1 VALGAAPTGSGY
13 ALAVRY
19 RHDGP
24 LVARLVQ
31 RLRDEVGDS
40 EIDVRGI
47 GAVRPQTGTAP
58 PLTAERLRGRLRPL
72 VPGCSLS
79 HAADTA
85 GTLGAVVRRGQERLL
100 LTNAHV
106 IAAPGSPRRGTRCC
120 SRARRTAARR
130 ATAWALWTAGWPF
143 DAHAA
148 NRVDAALARLDPG
161 TEADP
166 TGAPTT
172 TAELDGDEEVEK
184 LGRTTGFS
192 RGRVTAIEVDDVVVD
207 YGDGVGLLRFDGQV
221 EVAGAGGP
229 FSPAATAARWCGSP
243 GAGPRSA
250 CCTPAA
256 SVADRGLRPHVLQR
270 HLDGA
275 GGPRGG
281 ARGQRLRSLPRSG
294 LGVTMA
300 VDASPRPPPRR
311 TPVTDRDSARAA
323 KDGLRTELAPLDGV
337 GGIGIGR
344 RDGSYVVTVNV
355 VDGTEVE
362 RVPSTWDGVDV
373 EVRVV
378 GGVSPLTGPST
389 SPPQPVRTGRV
400 PAAPFTTDRADGPGR
415 RADGGRRDGRGT
427 GR

>member
-1 VALGAAPTGSGY
+1 MQLDTVRNIKQEWLSRVGRDHLGTGPRRQGQVPEPARAGVRVPHAGPLALGAAPTGSGY

-106 IAAPGSPRRGTRCC
+106 IARSGLASPGEAVLQPGP
-120 SRARRTAARR
+120 ADGGAASDRVGSLDSWV
-130 ATAWALWTAGWPF
+130 AF

-166 TGAPTT
+166 TGAPTVT
-172 TAELDGDEEVEK
+172 TGLDGDEEVEK
-184 LGRTTGFS
+184 VGRTTGFT

-207 YGDGVGLLRFDGQV
+207 YGEGVGLLRFDGQV
-221 EVAGAGGP
+221 EVTGAGGP
-229 FSPAATAARWCGSP
+229 FSRGGDSGSLVRLAGSGAAVGLLYAGSE
-243 GAGPRSA
+243 R
-250 CCTPAA
+250 
-256 SVADRGLRPHVLQR
+256 
-270 HLDGA
+270 
-275 GGPRGG
+275 GGPDG
-281 ARGQRLRSLPRSG
+281 SG
-294 LGVTMA
+294 LTFCNDISTVLEALGVA
-300 VDASPRPPPRR
+300 
-311 TPVTDRDSARAA
+311 
-323 KDGLRTELAPLDGV
+323 LE
-337 GGIGIGR
+337 
-344 RDGSYVVTVNV
+344 GS
-355 VDGTEVE
+355 G
-362 RVPSTWDGVDV
+362 
-373 EVRVV
+373 
-378 GGVSPLTGPST
+378 
-389 SPPQPVRTGRV
+389 
-400 PAAPFTTDRADGPGR
+400 
-415 RADGGRRDGRGT
+415 
-427 GR
+427 